1 MFFHLKDDPSDVE
14 SNTSEKHWK
23 SADLINSLKLH
34 SETSAEQTKSTDH
47 SYTFKGGVTP
57 SFAEGL
63 LPPFSSIQLHVPRN
77 NFSWRGWQVWYQHTF
92 KYSKTFSFSGG
103 TNTEQSLEKLKDA
116 LSWLWTEHCTHKK
129 IPAVQLDVYYLV
141 LSLDVHFFLPH
152 NIYMYVYIYIYI
164 YLHTS

>member
-23 SADLINSLKLH
+23 SADLINTLKLH

-63 LPPFSSIQLHVPRN
+63 LPPSSYIQLHVPRN
-77 NFSWRGWQVWYQHTF
+77 NYSWHAWQVWYQHTS
-92 KYSKTFSFSGG
+92 KYSKTFSYSGG
-103 TNTEQSLEKLKDA
+103 TNSEQSLEKLKLA
-116 LSWLWTEHCTHKK
+116 LGWLWTEHCTHEK

-141 LSLDVHFFLPH
+141 LSLDVHFFYH
-152 NIYMYVYIYIYI
+152 TICIYIYI
-164 YLHTS
+164 YSHTS